1 MASGATPEQL
11 GEPLDRAREQ
21 GADAERL
28 AQVERARTLALR
40 VQELMSRQHSR
51 QTGLAALIDTARE
64 LTRPYDLGSLLNV
77 IARRARFLLGLD
89 MAWLSIHA
97 PTGGESVVHA
107 ADGHVSMVSVGMR
120 VPTSGGLGNLVT
132 ERAAPVWTSDYLNE
146 DEIPRTDT
154 THGAVRAEGLRAVL
168 GVPLRR
174 DATILGVLYVG
185 HRQVRPFTADEITLM
200 SSLGDLAAVAIEK
213 AQRLGQA
220 QEEVSELRL
229 DASRAEDS
237 FTSAQQLNLISTRL
251 IDLVLCGG
259 DLHALMNEAGELL
272 KGTLLVR
279 DPSGTNLTATH
290 IPDLDE
296 AELRKAAMGTRPGRK
311 PVMTPSGTWVC
322 PISAGEELLGTLILA
337 TDGPLDEQQTQII
350 ALTAQVAAVSLL
362 LQQST
367 SLAELQVRSEVFQD
381 LIHGEQLSAR
391 QLDDRARRLAVDLSV
406 PHVLVVARPESDP
419 QGRGAF
425 WASSY
430 AHQRSGLK
438 SVESDGIVLLLPG
451 ADAGAT
457 GRTVAT
463 EFTAALGHP
472 VTVGSAGPVT
482 SAKALSEAFQEAQ
495 RCLDALTA
503 LGSTG
508 GAASSRELG
517 FLGLLLSDEPNAG
530 GFVSDTVGPVLEY
543 DAQQGTEL
551 TRTLETYFSLGGS
564 ATRTADALHVHP
576 NTVARRLERITEL
589 LGERW
594 QDSTQRLEVQIALR
608 LNRIRH
614 TVRARG
620 GGLPARR

>member
-1 MASGATPEQL
+1 MHQGDATDEIVDILDQLAVGATP
-11 GEPLDRAREQ
+11 DR
-21 GADAERL
+21 L
-28 AQVERARTLALR
+28 KQVERAKDLALR
-40 VQELMSRQHSR
+40 VQGLMSQQHSR

-64 LTRPYDLGSLLNV
+64 LTRPYDLSSLLTV

-89 MAWLSIHA
+89 MAWLSIHSPA
-97 PTGGESVVHA
+97 GGESVVHA
-107 ADGHVSMVSVGMR
+107 ADGHISMVSVGMR
-120 VPTSGGLGNLVT
+120 VPTAGGLGNLVT
-132 ERAAPVWTSDYLNE
+132 ERAAPVWTADYLAE

-174 DATILGVLYVG
+174 DAAILGVLYVG
-185 HRQVRPFTADEITLM
+185 HRQVRSFTPDEITLM

-213 AQRLGQA
+213 AQRLGRA
-220 QEEVSELRL
+220 QDEVSELRL

-237 FTSAQQLNLISTRL
+237 YASAQRLNLVYARL
-251 IDLVLCGG
+251 IDLVLRGG
-259 DLHALMNEAGELL
+259 DLHTLVDEAGELL
-272 KGTLLVR
+272 GGTFLVR
-279 DPSGTNLTATH
+279 DPGGTDLTAT
-290 IPDLDE
+290 PVPGLDE
-296 AELRKAAMGTRPGRK
+296 AELRKVAMGAHPGGR
-311 PVMTPSGTWVC
+311 PVMTPGGTWVC
-322 PISAGEELLGTLILA
+322 PILAGEEPLGTLILA
-337 TDGPLDEQQTQII
+337 TDRPLDEQQTHII
-350 ALTAQVAAVSLL
+350 SLTARVTAVSLL

-381 LIHGEQLSAR
+381 LIHGERLSAR
-391 QLDDRARRLAVDLSV
+391 QLADRARRLAVDLSV
-406 PHVLVVARPESDP
+406 PHVLVVARPENDP

-463 EFTAALGHP
+463 EFAAALGHP

-482 SAKALSEAFQEAQ
+482 SAETLSEAFQEAQ

-503 LGSTG
+503 LGSAG

-530 GFVSDTVGPVLEY
+530 GFIADAVGPVLEY

-564 ATRTADALHVHP
+564 ATRTADTLHVHP

-620 GGLPARR
+620 GGLTARR